1 MSSLPP
7 SQHFPLWC
15 EKAHAPD
22 DPPEARYHE
31 QILADFAAIVGTQDD
46 MEHPPVPDADGLIV
60 RRIRHFD
67 SPSTWIAIEPAETG
81 KNGLLVHEDAAIL
94 LHDALSAVTRE
105 LG

>member
-15 EKAHAPD
+15 EKAHALD

-31 QILADFAAIVGTQDD
+31 QIIADFPAIIATQPD
-46 MEHPPVPDADGLIV
+46 MEQPLLPDADGIIV

-67 SPSTWIAIEPAETG
+67 SPSTWIAIEAAETG
-81 KNGLLVHEDAAIL
+81 GRGLVIDEDAAIL